1 MLRFHA
7 CANLFFAQGCYAQFL
22 PPVLG
27 DMSNRITTYTSL
39 SPTDRVAYEQW
50 LDQIV
55 DLSEA
60 AKLRGGVHVAT
71 LKRAP
76 ETKDKII
83 RLSARRVGMRRRHA
97 LMME

>member
-1 MLRFHA
+1 
-7 CANLFFAQGCYAQFL
+7 
-22 PPVLG
+22 
-27 DMSNRITTYTSL
+27 MSNRITTYTSL

-76 ETKDKII
+76 ATKDKII

-97 LMME
+97 LMLE

>member
-1 MLRFHA
+1 MRKFIF
-7 CANLFFAQGCYAQFL
+7 CAGLLCAISA
-22 PPVLG
+22 PVLRG
-27 DMSNRITTYTSL
+27 MSNRITTYTSL

-97 LMME
+97 LLLD

>member
-1 MLRFHA
+1 
-7 CANLFFAQGCYAQFL
+7 
-22 PPVLG
+22 
-27 DMSNRITTYTSL
+27 MSNRITTYTSL

-76 ETKDKII
+76 QTKEKII

-97 LMME
+97 LLLD

>member
-1 MLRFHA
+1 
-7 CANLFFAQGCYAQFL
+7 
-22 PPVLG
+22 VLLG
-27 DMSNRITTYTSL
+27 MSNRITTYTSISPL

-76 ETKDKII
+76 ATKDKII

-97 LMME
+97 LMLE